1 MIDIPPTSPLSRLGL
16 RLNERR
22 ARKKDPNT
30 GLTAED
36 ESNIES
42 FEAIL
47 SSTLDLLRQENE
59 ALRNRDVTKVTSF
72 FEEKARLLETLETK
86 QPVVEPFLKLEVP
99 AVLQLRSLIRDLAE
113 QLKLN
118 EHMLHGMAR
127 ASRTILTEVEHLRTR
142 QSLQGIYTK
151 SGQLREDVAP
161 KPLGK
166 GFEKKF

>member
-1 MIDIPPTSPLSRLGL
+1 VIDIPPTSPLSRLGL
-16 RLNERR
+16 RLSERR

-30 GLTAED
+30 GLTSED

-47 SSTLDLLRQENE
+47 TSTLDLLRQEND
-59 ALRNRDVTKVTSF
+59 ALQKRDIAKVTSF
-72 FEEKARLLETLETK
+72 FEEKARLLETLEIK
-86 QPVVEPFLKLEVP
+86 QPVVEPFLKLDVP
-99 AVLQLRSLIRDLAE
+99 AVQQLRALIRELAE
-113 QLKLN
+113 QIKLN
-118 EHMLHGMAR
+118 ERMLHGMAQ

-151 SGQLREDVAP
+151 SGQLREGVAP
-161 KPLGK
+161 KPIGK